1 MTASTALT
9 QQQRLLQLHTP
20 LGADTL
26 IAEYLDGWESLDQQ
40 GYCLQL
46 SALSADGRL
55 PIEQLVGAPVLLQ
68 MQCAD
73 SRTDLRVFHGH
84 VSQCTRVGSNGG
96 LARYQLRIEPWLSLL
111 RHRQDSYAFHDLT
124 VMEICEKIFGFYS
137 KGVIEPQW
145 RWALEDPGVY
155 RKRSLTTQYQ
165 ESDLAFVQRLLAE
178 EGIAYHF
185 EHLGDAQAPNLGSHT
200 LVLTDSNR
208 KLAPNA
214 PVSVRF
220 HRSDVTEAE
229 DSVQQWAEEHRWMVG
244 QVQRQSWDYRSHS
257 LLSGHAQ
264 GDTGISGC
272 VDQDTVG
279 PYAWT
284 DPAQGEQRARQHL
297 NAQQVV
303 RRQVHSLGTWRRL
316 APGTQL
322 CLSGHDSVQA
332 DEPMLCIRVRHQ
344 ARNNLDAQLQ
354 AAVLAG
360 LGPVPDQVEA
370 VYCNHFTLIP
380 GSHPYS
386 PQTQDGHGR
395 RLHPIPTVHGAQS
408 AIVIGDGG
416 PVMTDRDQRIKVQ
429 FHWQRGE
436 RSSSHHPHPRGTDN
450 APADTSVGTW
460 VRVAAIQA
468 GGNWGSAWVPRVGQE
483 VLVEFLDGHI
493 DRPVVIGS
501 LYNGR
506 GQAEA
511 AHNQIAGGASG
522 STGNA
527 PAWFPGNQ
535 HAGVLSGWKTQDL
548 STSATGNGGY
558 RHLQFDDTPGQ
569 SRVQL
574 YTTDQDSGL
583 TLGHLKQN
591 KDNKRLADRG
601 YGVELHTQ
609 AQGALRAGTGLL
621 VTTESADQQMQAKG
635 LLAELEKAQDQ
646 VDQLADSARQQK
658 AGLARD
664 AKALPTSEALQN
676 SQESLKA
683 TQQGTASGAGIGG
696 GEGQVAGWSKPL
708 LALYGQAGVLS
719 LTPKHQVWATGTQ
732 CLLNAGAD
740 INLTAQGHTAF
751 LAAQGLV
758 LFTRGAEGDSRSI
771 ANTGIAL
778 HAATGA
784 VSVQAQSDKISVAA
798 QQNIRMVSTQSNAH
812 VQGKEHLLLNVQ
824 GASVRLVGGNIEIH
838 APGAVTFKA
847 QRHQLTKPKSDTG
860 VNAVMGKGELK
871 LCDFKMAGANIGNDA
886 LVSVEG

>member
-1 MTASTALT
+1 MTFSTALT

-26 IAEYLDGWESLDQQ
+26 VAEYLDGWEALDQQ

-55 PIEQLVGAPVLLQ
+55 PIEQLVGAPVLVQL
-68 MQCAD
+68 QCAD
-73 SRTDLRVFHGH
+73 SRTDLRPFHGH

-124 VMEICEKIFGFYS
+124 VMEIFEQIFGFYS
-137 KGVIEPQW
+137 KGVIQPQW

-220 HRSDVTEAE
+220 HRSDATEAE

-244 QVQRQSWDYRSHS
+244 QVQRQSWDYRSNS

-272 VDQDTVG
+272 VDQDTAG

-284 DPAQGEQRARQHL
+284 DTAQGEQRARQHL
-297 NAQQVV
+297 NAQQVA

-316 APGTQL
+316 APGATL
-322 CLSGHDSVQA
+322 CLSNHDSVQA
-332 DEPMLCIRVRHQ
+332 DEPMLCIRVHHQ

-360 LGPVPDQVEA
+360 LGPVPDQPEA

-380 GSHPYS
+380 ASHPYR

-436 RSSSHHPHPRGTDN
+436 RSSSHRPHPRATDN
-450 APADTSVGTW
+450 APADARVGTW
-460 VRVAAIQA
+460 VRVAATQA

-483 VLVEFLDGHI
+483 VLVEFLEGQI

-548 STSATGNGGY
+548 STSATGSGGY

-591 KDNKRLADRG
+591 KDNQRLADRG

-621 VTTESADQQMQAKG
+621 LTTEPADQQMQAKG
-635 LLAELEKAQDQ
+635 LLTELEKAQDQ
-646 VDQLADSARQQK
+646 VDQLADNARQQK
-658 AGLARD
+658 AGLASD
-664 AKALPTSEALQN
+664 GKQLPTSEALQN

-683 TQQGTASGAGIGG
+683 TQQGTASGTGIRG
-696 GEGQVAGWSKPL
+696 GEGQVAAWSKPL

-719 LTPKHQVWATGTQ
+719 LTPKHQIWATGTQ

-740 INLTAQGHTAF
+740 INFTAQGHTAF
-751 LAAQGLV
+751 LAAQGLM
-758 LFTRGAEGDSRSI
+758 LFTRGAGGDSRPI

-778 HAATGA
+778 HAASGA
-784 VSVQAQSDKISVAA
+784 VSVQAQSDKIRMAA
-798 QQNIRMVSTQSNAH
+798 QQNIRLVSTQGNGL
-812 VQGKEHLLLNVQ
+812 VQGKEQVLLSVQ
-824 GASVRLVGGNIEIH
+824 GATVRLVGGNIEIH
-838 APGAVTFKA
+838 APGTVTFKA
-847 QRHQLTKPKSDTG
+847 QRHALTGPKNGAPNPAVLNKGRFTG
-860 VNAVMGKGELK
+860 CE
-871 LCDFKMAGANIGNDA
+871 FKNSEADMSGA
-886 LVSVEG
+886 SVV

>member
-1 MTASTALT
+1 MFSSALS

-20 LGADTL
+20 FGADAL
-26 IAEYLDGWESLDQQ
+26 VAEYFDGWEALDQG

-55 PIEQLVGAPVLLQ
+55 PIEQLVGAPVLVQ

-73 SRTDLRVFHGH
+73 SRTDFRPFYGH

-96 LARYQLRIEPWLSLL
+96 LARYQLQIEPWLSVLQY
-111 RHRQDSYAFHDLT
+111 RQDSYAFHDLT
-124 VMEICEKIFGFYS
+124 VMEVCEQIFGFYR
-137 KGVIEPQW
+137 KGVLQPQW
-145 RWALEDPGVY
+145 RWALNDPSVY

-165 ESDLAFVQRLLAE
+165 ETDLAFVQRLLAE

-185 EHLGDAQAPNLGSHT
+185 EHQGDEQAPNLGSHT
-200 LVLTDSNR
+200 LVLTDSNT

-214 PVSVRF
+214 PVTLRF

-229 DSVQQWAEEHRWMVG
+229 DSVQQWAHVQRWRGG

-257 LLSGHAQ
+257 MLSGHAQ
-264 GDTGISGC
+264 GNTGIRGC
-272 VDQDTVG
+272 VDHDTVG

-284 DPAQGEQRARQHL
+284 DSAQGEQRARQHL
-297 NAQQVV
+297 NAQQVE
-303 RRQVHSLGTWRRL
+303 RRQVHGLGTWRRL
-316 APGTQL
+316 AAGSSI
-322 CLSGHDSVQA
+322 CLSEHDSVQA
-332 DEPMLCIRVRHQ
+332 DEAMLCIRVRHQ

-360 LGPVPDQVEA
+360 LGPVPDQPEA
-370 VYCNHFTLIP
+370 MYQNHFTLIP
-380 GSHPYS
+380 ASQPYC
-386 PQTQDGHGR
+386 PHTHDGHGR
-395 RLHPIPTVHGAQS
+395 RLHPVPTVHGVQS
-408 AIVIGDGG
+408 AIVVGDGG
-416 PVMTDRDQRIKVQ
+416 PVLTDRDQRIKVQ
-429 FHWQRGE
+429 FHWQRGT
-436 RSSSHHPHPRGTDN
+436 RSSSHCPHPRDTDN
-450 APADTSVGTW
+450 APADASVGTW
-460 VRVAAIQA
+460 VRVAATQA

-483 VLVEFLDGHI
+483 VLVEFLEGHI

-511 AHNQIAGGASG
+511 AHNQIAGGPSG

-548 STSATGNGGY
+548 SSSASGSGGY
-558 RHLQFDDTPGQ
+558 RQLQFDDTPGQ

-574 YTTDQDSGL
+574 YTTDHDSGL

-591 KDNKRLADRG
+591 QDNKRLADRG

-621 VTTESADQQMQAKG
+621 LTTEPGDQQMQAKG
-635 LLAELEKAQDQ
+635 LLTELEKAQSQ
-646 VDQLADSARQQK
+646 VDQLADNAKQQK
-658 AGLARD
+658 AGRASD
-664 AKALPTSEALQN
+664 KKPLPTSEALQN

-683 TQQGTASGAGIGG
+683 TQQGTVSGMGIGG
-696 GEGQVAGWSKPL
+696 GEGQVPAWSQPL
-708 LALYGQAGVLS
+708 LALYGHAGVLS
-719 LTPKHQVWATGTQ
+719 LSPEHQIWAAGTQ

-758 LFTRGAEGDSRSI
+758 LFTRGAGDDSRPI

-798 QQNIRMVSTQSNAH
+798 QQNIRMVSTQGNAH
-812 VQGKEHLLLNVQ
+812 VQGKQHVLLNVQ
-824 GASVRLVGGNIEIH
+824 GAAIRLAGGDIEIN

-847 QRHQLTKPKSDTG
+847 QQHKLTGPQSDVGVKP
-860 VNAVMGKGELK
+860 VMGKGELK
-871 LCDFKMAGANIGNDA
+871 LCDFKMAAANIGNDA

>member
-1 MTASTALT
+1 MTFSSALT

-26 IAEYLDGWESLDQQ
+26 VAEYLDGWEALDQ
-40 GYCLQL
+40 GYCMQL

-55 PIEQLVGAPVLLQ
+55 PIEQLIGAPVLLQ
-68 MQCAD
+68 LQCAD
-73 SRTDLRVFHGH
+73 SRTELRPFHGH
-84 VSQCTRVGSNGG
+84 VSQCTRAGSNGG

-124 VMEICEKIFGFYS
+124 VMEICEQIFAFYR
-137 KGVIEPQW
+137 KGVVQAQW
-145 RWALEDPGVY
+145 RWALEDPGAY

-185 EHLGDAQAPNLGSHT
+185 EHQGDEQAPSLGSHT
-200 LVLTDSNR
+200 LVLSDSNI
-208 KLAPNA
+208 KLAPQA
-214 PVSVRF
+214 PITLRF

-229 DSVQQWAEEHRWMVG
+229 DSIQQWAEVQRWRVG
-244 QVQRQSWDYRSHS
+244 QVRRHSWDYRSHG
-257 LLSGHAQ
+257 LLSAHAQ
-264 GDTGISGC
+264 SDTGISGC
-272 VDQDTVG
+272 VDQDTAG

-284 DPAQGEQRARQHL
+284 DTAQGEQRARQHL
-297 NAQQVV
+297 HAQQVA

-316 APGTQL
+316 APGARL

-360 LGPVPDQVEA
+360 LGPVADLPETM
-370 VYCNHFTLIP
+370 YSNHFTLIP
-380 GSHPYS
+380 ANHPYR
-386 PQTQDGHGR
+386 PQTQDGHGH
-395 RLHPIPTVHGAQS
+395 RLHPVPTVHGAQS

-416 PVMTDRDQRIKVQ
+416 PVLTDRDQRIKVQ

-436 RSSSHHPHPRGTDN
+436 RSSSHRPHPRATDN
-450 APADTSVGTW
+450 APADASVGTW
-460 VRVAAIQA
+460 VRVAATQA

-483 VLVEFLDGHI
+483 VLVEFLEGHI
-493 DRPVVIGS
+493 DRPVVIGA

-511 AHNQIAGGASG
+511 AHNQIAGGPSG
-522 STGNA
+522 CTGNA

-548 STSATGNGGY
+548 ATSATGSGGY
-558 RHLQFDDTPGQ
+558 RHLQFDDSPGQ

-574 YTTDQDSGL
+574 YTTDQHSGL
-583 TLGHLKQN
+583 TLGHLKQTQ
-591 KDNKRLADRG
+591 DNQRLADRG
-601 YGVELHTQ
+601 YGVELHTR

-621 VTTESADQQMQAKG
+621 LTTEPADQQMQAKG
-635 LLAELEKAQDQ
+635 LLAELEKAQAQ
-646 VDQLADSARQQK
+646 ADQLADSARLQK
-658 AGLARD
+658 AGLASD
-664 AKALPTSEALQN
+664 GKPLPISETLQN
-676 SQESLKA
+676 SQESLQA
-683 TQQGTASGAGIGG
+683 TQPGTASGMGIGG
-696 GEGQVAGWSKPL
+696 GEGQVAAWSKPL

-719 LTPKHQVWATGTQ
+719 LTPKHQIWATGTQ
-732 CLLNAGAD
+732 CLLNAGTD
-740 INLTAQGHTAF
+740 INLTAQGHVAF

-758 LFTRGAEGDSRSI
+758 LFTRGVESDSRPI

-778 HAATGA
+778 HAASGA
-784 VSVQAQSDKISVAA
+784 VSVQAQSEKIRMAA
-798 QQNIRMVSTQSNAH
+798 QQNIRLVSTQGNGL
-812 VQGKEHLLLNVQ
+812 VQGKEQVLLSVQ
-824 GASVRLVGGNIEIH
+824 GATVRLVGGNIEIH

-847 QRHQLTKPKSDTG
+847 QRHALTGPKSGAPNPAVLNKGQFTG
-860 VNAVMGKGELK
+860 CE
-871 LCDFKMAGANIGNDA
+871 FKNSEADMSGA
-886 LVSVEG
+886 SVV

>member
-1 MTASTALT
+1 MTFSSALS

-26 IAEYLDGWESLDQQ
+26 VAEYLDGWEALDQD

-55 PIEQLVGAPVLLQ
+55 PIEQLVGAPVLVQ

-73 SRTDLRVFHGH
+73 SRTDLRPFHGH

-96 LARYQLRIEPWLSLL
+96 LARYQLRIEPWLSVL
-111 RHRQDSYAFHDLT
+111 RHRQDSYAFHGLT
-124 VMEICEKIFGFYS
+124 VMEICEQIFGFYRQ
-137 KGVIEPQW
+137 GVLQPQW
-145 RWALEDPGVY
+145 RWALDDPSVY

-165 ESDLAFVQRLLAE
+165 ETDLAFVQRLLAE

-185 EHLGDAQAPNLGSHT
+185 EHQGDVQAPSLGCHT
-200 LVLTDSNR
+200 LVLTDSNT

-214 PVSVRF
+214 PVTLRF

-229 DSVQQWAEEHRWMVG
+229 DSVQQWAEVQRWMVG

-257 LLSGHAQ
+257 MLSGHAQ
-264 GDTGISGC
+264 GDTGIRGC
-272 VDQDTVG
+272 MDHDTVG

-284 DPAQGEQRARQHL
+284 DTAQGEQRARQHL
-297 NAQQVV
+297 NAQQVE

-316 APGTQL
+316 AAGSSL
-322 CLSGHDSVQA
+322 CLSEHDSVQA

-360 LGPVPDQVEA
+360 LGPVPDQPEVM
-370 VYCNHFTLIP
+370 YRNQFTLIP
-380 GSHPYS
+380 TSQPYR
-386 PQTQDGHGR
+386 PHTHDGHGR
-395 RLHPIPTVHGAQS
+395 RLHPVPTVHGAQS
-408 AIVIGDGG
+408 AIVVGDGG
-416 PVMTDRDQRIKVQ
+416 PVLTDRDQRIKVQ
-429 FHWQRGE
+429 FHWQRGA
-436 RSSSHHPHPRGTDN
+436 RSSSHCTHPRDTDN
-450 APADTSVGTW
+450 APADASVGTW
-460 VRVAAIQA
+460 VRVAATQA

-483 VLVEFLDGHI
+483 VLVEFLEGHI

-506 GQAEA
+506 GQTQA

-548 STSATGNGGY
+548 SSSATGSGGY
-558 RHLQFDDTPGQ
+558 RQLQFDDTPGQ

-574 YTTDQDSGL
+574 YTTDQDTGL

-621 VTTESADQQMQAKG
+621 LTTESADQQMQAKG
-635 LLAELEKAQDQ
+635 LLAELEKAQGQ

-658 AGLARD
+658 AELAND
-664 AKALPTSEALQN
+664 GKQSPTSEALQN
-676 SQESLKA
+676 SQESLQA
-683 TQQGTASGAGIGG
+683 TQQGTVLGTGIGG
-696 GEGQVAGWSKPL
+696 GEGQAAAWSQPL
-708 LALYGQAGVLS
+708 LALYSQAGVLS
-719 LTPKHQVWATGTQ
+719 LTPKHQIWAAGTQ

-758 LFTRGAEGDSRSI
+758 LFTRGAGDDRPI

-784 VSVQAQSDKISVAA
+784 VSVQAQSDQISVAA
-798 QQNIRMVSTQSNAH
+798 QQNIRLISTQGNAH
-812 VQGKEHLLLNVQ
+812 VQGKQHVLLNVQ
-824 GASVRLVGGNIEIH
+824 GAAIRLAGGDIEIN

-847 QRHQLTKPKSDTG
+847 QRHALTGPKNGAPNPAVLNKGRFTG
-860 VNAVMGKGELK
+860 CE
-871 LCDFKMAGANIGNDA
+871 FKNSEADMSGA
-886 LVSVEG
+886 SVV